1 MKKQTFAIIL
11 TLLSFQKAYTQIAG
25 TKAFAFLN
33 MPSSARQLSLG
44 SNFIST
50 VDNDLSQAWNN
61 PAVLNSAMDKHVFAT
76 YNNYV
81 SDINSGYFSYG
92 KTFKNIGT
100 FSLGILY
107 LDYGTFNGYN
117 EAGISTGTFK
127 AQDQCFNLSFGKQVN
142 NKFRI
147 GASAKYIYSIYESF
161 VSNGLS
167 TDLSG
172 IYTDSAKQFTVTAF
186 ARNIGF
192 QAIPYNG
199 TERQGLP
206 MEIAV
211 TISKRLEHLPFR
223 YHLIFSNLQKPDFRY
238 TISQTGEKDE
248 NGNPKLKTMTMGDN
262 ILRHIGLGGEL
273 NLSKFF
279 VLRFGYNH
287 MKRKEMGQEQKRGT
301 TGFSWGLG
309 FKVSKF
315 QISYGSASYFYGH
328 NSNQFSLLLNLN
340 DFYKKK

>member
-1 MKKQTFAIIL
+1 MKKQTFAILL

-61 PAVLNSAMDKHVFAT
+61 PAALNSAMDKHVFAT

-117 EAGISTGTFK
+117 ETGISTGTFK

-172 IYTDSAKQFTVTAF
+172 IYSDSAKQFTVTAF

-192 QAIPYNG
+192 QAIPYSG

-301 TGFSWGLG
+301 AGFSWGLG